1 MDGRDARDV
10 QDHRDVQ
17 DRREVQAEPAEQAE
31 RIVPHDG
38 PIGAAHS
45 SVEHAGDAHA
55 ADAHISALRAV
66 SAPSRVAEPAEGIST
81 EELALAARNHGLP
94 LEALRYEV
102 TPPGL
107 HYVLVHYDIP
117 TVGAGEV
124 DDWTLTVRGRV
135 RNPLSLDL
143 ATLRSFPAVT
153 HRVTME
159 CAGNGRARLNPRP
172 VSQPWLV
179 EAVGTADWTG
189 VPLRT
194 LLAEA
199 GVEPD
204 AVEAVFTGA
213 DHGVERGVE
222 QDYQRS
228 LPLSDATADDPEV
241 LVAYEM
247 NGAPLPPQHGH
258 PVRLVVPGW
267 YGMAHVKWLRDIAL
281 TSTPFTGFQQAVAY
295 RYRRS
300 ADNPDDP
307 GEPVTR
313 IAPRALMIPPGFP
326 DFMSRTRVVR
336 PGPVPLEG
344 RAWSGHAPV
353 TKVEVSTDDGDTW
366 TEAALDEGLKESA
379 WAWRSWRTTWEATP
393 GTHVLSARATD
404 AAGHT
409 QPLDQPWNR
418 GGFGNNLVQRIPVIC
433 LPPGD

>member
-1 MDGRDARDV
+1 MDDARLG
-10 QDHRDVQ
+10 
-17 DRREVQAEPAEQAE
+17 E
-31 RIVPHDG
+31 
-38 PIGAAHS
+38 
-45 SVEHAGDAHA
+45 
-55 ADAHISALRAV
+55 ISAPGRLAG
-66 SAPSRVAEPAEGIST
+66 PGEGISP

-94 LEALRYEV
+94 LEALRYDL

-117 TVGAGEV
+117 AAEASEWRLTVG
-124 DDWTLTVRGRV
+124 GRV
-135 RNPLSLDL
+135 RAPLMLDV
-143 ATLRSFPAVT
+143 AALRAYEPVT

-159 CAGNGRARLNPRP
+159 CAGNGRARLSPRP

-179 EAVGTADWTG
+179 EAVGTAEWTG

-228 LPLSDATADDPEV
+228 LPLSVATGSDPEV

-247 NGAPLPPQHGH
+247 NGCPLPPQHGR

-267 YGMAHVKWLRDIAL
+267 YGMAHVKWLRDISL
-281 TSTPFTGFQQAVAY
+281 TDTPFTGFQQSVAY
-295 RYRRS
+295 RYKQS
-300 ADNPDDP
+300 PDDP

-326 DFMSRTRVVR
+326 DFMSRARVVR
-336 PGPVPLEG
+336 PGRMGLEG

-353 TKVEVSTDDGDTW
+353 VRVEVSTDDGRTW
-366 TEAALDEGLKESA
+366 HDAALTPPEGHA
-379 WAWRSWRTTWEATP
+379 WAWRHWHTAWAATP
-393 GTHVLSARATD
+393 GRHVLSVRATD
-404 AAGHT
+404 ADGRT

-418 GGFGNNLVQRIPVIC
+418 GGFGNNLVQRIPVHC
-433 LPPGD
+433 LPEEH